1 MGVGVMNFDYK
12 SEELHSLE
20 ESSSG
25 DDIGDDSNDNSVD
38 ELKTPMGKG
47 RGQKLE
53 QKRTET

>member
-1 MGVGVMNFDYK
+1 MNSDYK
-12 SEELHSLE
+12 SEELHNLK

-38 ELKTPMGKG
+38 ELKTPMRKG

-53 QKRTET
+53 QKRIET